1 MRVPTEAEEQKRAIH
16 RQREQLVQARKRL
29 EAPVITSVYRQSCGR
44 CGNIANDVQPP
55 RGRLQRQTT
64 QAARWW
70 FPAGG
75 LLGPIQI
82 RLTDR
87 ACDNS
92 HNRSQIFVLDRL
104 NDVPRLIEH
113 LYFRARLTGATVS
126 KYAAAQD
133 KA

>member
-1 MRVPTEAEEQKRAIH
+1 MVRVPTEAEEQKRAIH

-29 EAPVITSVYRQSCGR
+29 EAPVITSVYRQRCGR
-44 CGNIANDVQPP
+44 YGNIANDVQPP

-82 RLTDR
+82 RLTGR
-87 ACDNS
+87 PVTTHTIGRES
-92 HNRSQIFVLDRL
+92 SFSI
-104 NDVPRLIEH
+104 
-113 LYFRARLTGATVS
+113 VS
-126 KYAAAQD
+126 MTFHA
-133 KA
+133 